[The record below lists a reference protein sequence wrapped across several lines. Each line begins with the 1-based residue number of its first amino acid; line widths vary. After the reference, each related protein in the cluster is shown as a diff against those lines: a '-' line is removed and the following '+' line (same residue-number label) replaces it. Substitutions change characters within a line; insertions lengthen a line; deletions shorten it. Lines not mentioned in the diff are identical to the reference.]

1 MGIPVFLSY
10 PQPYLKIQEK
20 FINNVIKYL
29 KERGLEAKTLGVTD
43 YDMNAPLVAI
53 RRLMSESN
61 GLLTIAFR
69 RAYIETGTGKPNT
82 DMPNMKQYD
91 ISDKWITSMYCHIEP
106 AMAFQI
112 GLPIL
117 IFRESGVIAD
127 GILEKGVT
135 GLYMPEFNLG
145 LEESIEDYFKSD
157 EWKQVIGTW
166 EANVRN
172 TYYNRGLPPTRY

>member
-1 MGIPVFLSY
+1 
-10 PQPYLKIQEK
+10 
-20 FINNVIKYL
+20 
-29 KERGLEAKTLGVTD
+29 
-43 YDMNAPLVAI
+43 
-53 RRLMSESN
+53 
-61 GLLTIAFR
+61 
-69 RAYIETGTGKPNT
+69 
-82 DMPNMKQYD
+82 
-91 ISDKWITSMYCHIEP
+91 
-106 AMAFQI
+106 MAFQI